1 MALQKYSGLPKNKV
15 VGMAGILD
23 SSRFIYFLSQEL
35 NVPVQKIKSFVLG
48 GHGDSMVAMLEAT
61 EVNEE
66 KISELVKKGKL
77 KKEKLEQIV
86 ERTKKGGAE
95 IVKYLEKGSAFYAP
109 AASGIEMA
117 ESYLKD
123 LKKQLPCAV
132 YLDGQYGAKDIYA
145 GVPVV
150 IGKNG
155 VEKVLEIKLSDK
167 EKKDFDNSIKSV
179 QELFNAAKKID
190 PTL

>member
-1 MALQKYSGLPKNKV
+1 M
-15 VGMAGILD
+15 
-23 SSRFIYFLSQEL
+23 
-35 NVPVQKIKSFVLG
+35 
-48 GHGDSMVAMLEAT
+48 
-61 EVNEE
+61 
-66 KISELVKKGKL
+66 
-77 KKEKLEQIV
+77 
-86 ERTKKGGAE
+86 
-95 IVKYLEKGSAFYAP
+95 EKGSSFYAP